1 MSANSPHNDSPIS
14 EPSEDRFGIEP
25 FAKTLV
31 TGILQMTAPEGT
43 VIALNGPWG
52 SGKSS
57 TVNLVR
63 HHLAKAIEAE
73 EIAVVDFAC
82 WWFRG
87 EEELALAFFREL
99 YAGLG
104 PSLGS
109 RFKKALPKLGARLL
123 KTAEIVGPVVDLA
136 GAARAGTV
144 ASGAMKWA
152 SGLIKLDDSVEKLY
166 AEIAKTLSDQKRR
179 FLIVIDDIDRLA
191 PDEAL
196 LIFRL
201 VKSVG
206 RLPNVIYLLVFDR
219 PLAEAIVKQKYPSE
233 GPQYLEKIIQASFD
247 IPEPRIEDLR
257 DQMFANIEKI
267 CRTPS
272 EDDLLQF
279 MNVFYDVV
287 APEIRTPRDVIR
299 LANSLSVTRP
309 AIGPEVD
316 RADFIG
322 IETLRLLQPTVYRAV
337 RSNKARLTG
346 GADRGLGRYSTD
358 QKADYDKILLG
369 GIEQKDRD
377 RLQRALKRL
386 FPRLDSVWG
395 NLSYGADSVS
405 AWERQRRV
413 CAPLSVRCPISE
425 FSISDEVLKKE
436 ETDALIEQASD
447 RAFMQGRLRD
457 ALGILRRNGR
467 TKAALILDELNLH
480 AESVTN
486 EAVEPLLAAI
496 FEIADELDNS
506 RDVAEAFSIGD
517 NYLRIH
523 WLLRRLVLERFDLQV
538 RSAIL
543 LAACKTASVG
553 WVADLADSA
562 YAAHHPRDGRP
573 SESRTLITSEGDC
586 EALQTMALKRIRA
599 AAKSGTLVS
608 HRRLRGL
615 LYKWHDTAKDDG
627 KEVKRWT
634 KAQLVRNDNV
644 VSFAAA
650 FTSHGWSHG
659 SGNRVARRFT
669 SAVVDGIEGILDV
682 DLFRGRIKSLLEDK
696 TLPDRDRSILSEFD
710 AAWSKRDKGERY

>member
-1 MSANSPHNDSPIS
+1 MTAKSLHNDSPIS

-25 FAKTLV
+25 FAKTLA

-63 HHLAKAIEAE
+63 HHLAGAIEAE

-87 EEELALAFFREL
+87 EEDLALAFFREL

-104 PSLGS
+104 PSLGN
-109 RFKKALPKLGARLL
+109 RFRKALPKLGARLL
-123 KTAEIVGPVVDLA
+123 KTADIVGPVVDLA
-136 GAARAGTV
+136 GAAGAGTV

-166 AEIAKTLSDQKRR
+166 AEISKTLSDQKRR

-219 PLAEAIVKQKYPSE
+219 PLAEAIVKQRYPSE

-257 DQMFANIEKI
+257 DQMLANIGRI
-267 CRTPS
+267 CGAPS
-272 EDDLLQF
+272 ESDLLQF

-287 APEIRTPRDVIR
+287 APEIRTPRDVNR
-299 LANSLSVTRP
+299 LANSLSVTWP

-322 IETLRLLQPTVYRAV
+322 IETLRLLQPTVYRAI

-346 GADRGLGRYSTD
+346 VADRGLGRYSPD

-369 GIEQKDRD
+369 GIEQKETE
-377 RLQRALKRL
+377 RLRRALKRL

-395 NLSYGADSVS
+395 NLSYGSDWVAG
-405 AWERQRRV
+405 WERQRRV
-413 CAPLSVRCPISE
+413 CAPSRFDAYFR
-425 FSISDEVLKKE
+425 FSIGDEALKKE
-436 ETDALIEQASD
+436 EIDALIEQASD
-447 RAFMQGRLRD
+447 RSFIQSRLRE
-457 ALGILRRNGR
+457 AVGLLRRDGR
-467 TKAALILDELNLH
+467 TKASLILDELNLH
-480 AESVTN
+480 AGSIAKEDVGS
-486 EAVEPLLAAI
+486 LLMAI
-496 FEIADELDNS
+496 FEVADELDTP
-506 RDVAEAFSIGD
+506 RDAAEAFSIGD
-517 NYLRIH
+517 NFLRVH
-523 WLLRRLVLERFDLQV
+523 WLLRRLILDRFHLQE

-543 LAACKTASVG
+543 VTACKTAPVG
-553 WVADLADSA
+553 WLADLADSA
-562 YAAHHPRDGRP
+562 SAAHHPQDGKS
-573 SESRTLITSEGDC
+573 SETQTLITTEEDC
-586 EALQTMALKRIRA
+586 AKLQAMALRGIRS
-599 AAKSGTLVS
+599 AAKSGALAS
-608 HRRLRGL
+608 HHRLRQL
-615 LYKWHDTAKDDG
+615 LHKWHEVAKDDG
-627 KEVKRWT
+627 QEVKRWT
-634 KAQLVRNDNV
+634 KAQLARDDNV
-644 VSFAAA
+644 VLFAQA

-659 SGNRVARRFT
+659 SGNRVAQRFT
-669 SAVVDGIEGILDV
+669 TAAVDGIERIFNVG
-682 DLFRGRIKSLLEDK
+682 LFRGRIQSLLADSTIREG
-696 TLPDRDRSILSEFD
+696 DRSILSEFD
-710 AAWSKRDKGERY
+710 AAWARRDKGERH